1 MQARRRILTIGE
13 RDEKLDEIA
22 REIGVTR
29 ERTRQILVSAM
40 RKVERQLRLR
50 GIRSVEDVLP
60 DHHGRH
66 DEA

>member
-1 MQARRRILTIGE
+1 MQRRPQLTLNE
-13 RDEKLDEIA
+13 KDEGLAAIA
-22 REIGVTR
+22 AELGVTR

>member
-1 MQARRRILTIGE
+1 MQRRPQLTLSE
-13 RDEKLDEIA
+13 KDEGLAAIA
-22 REIGVTR
+22 AELGVTR

-50 GIRSVEDVLP
+50 DIRSVEDVLP
-60 DHHGRH
+60 DQHGRH